1 MPRSSMT
8 DIYTACQMKKILID
22 TSAWVAISDSRDGS
36 HKSALAFV
44 QQLVKG
50 YRLITTNYV
59 LDETYTLLLMNA
71 GYQTTLD
78 FKQRIDIMI
87 ESQVLEV
94 VWIDE
99 VIASESWQIFEQFN
113 IDKQWSFTDCTSYV
127 VMKQRA
133 IAEAF
138 TLDRHFAQMGF
149 TKYP

>member
-1 MPRSSMT
+1 MT
-8 DIYTACQMKKILID
+8 NICTACKMKKILID
-22 TSAWVAISDSRDGS
+22 TSVWVAISDSRDGG

-44 QQLVKG
+44 QQLVNG

-87 ESQVLEV
+87 ESQMLEV

-99 VIASESWQIFEQFN
+99 EIASESWQIFEQFN

-127 VMKQRA
+127 VMKQRG

>member
-1 MPRSSMT
+1 
-8 DIYTACQMKKILID
+8 MKKILID